1 MLLCGSAIDF
11 QFAEQFAEQ
20 VYYWIN
26 ISLFIVYLVVVIS
39 CVVVVVS
46 ENKNPIRAL
55 SWTLALLFLPVV
67 GVVFY
72 LFFGRSLKGKAMV
85 SRKVR
90 RKLLQR
96 SRPRQQS
103 FGSERLEAEQAK
115 KIKLA
120 HNLCHAHL
128 DRNNSVEIFTDGR
141 SKFDRLKE
149 DISNARDFIFIQYY
163 IYSDDRLGNE
173 ITDLLAQKVRE
184 GVKVKVLYDHVGSF
198 STKNSFFARMRKQGI
213 DSHPFFR
220 VTFRKLAN
228 RINWRN
234 HRKLA
239 IIDGRIGYIGGM
251 NIADRYVETA
261 PDGRIWRDTHLRL
274 EGPVI
279 ESLMYSFAVD
289 WNFLRPDADVQP
301 LSVMQYEEAGD
312 VAMQLVT
319 SGPIDKWSNLVLC
332 FQQAIASA
340 RKRIYIQ
347 TPYFLPTDALLKAL
361 QGAALSGVDVRVMIP
376 EKTDSVLLGYGSR
389 SYIDDCLKAGVKVYL
404 YTPGMLHAKT
414 MIIDDD
420 FVTTGS
426 VNFDFRSFENNFEA
440 NVLIYSESVN
450 RQMRDIFFQDLSG
463 CRKLTLSRWRSRPRA
478 ERVMESLVRLFAPI
492 L

>member
-1 MLLCGSAIDF
+1 M
-11 QFAEQFAEQ
+11 
-20 VYYWIN
+20 YYWIN
-26 ISLFIVYLVVVIS
+26 ISLFLIYLVVVIS

-46 ENKNPIRAL
+46 ENKNPIRAI
-55 SWTLALLFLPVV
+55 SWTLALLFLPVI
-67 GVVFY
+67 GVIFY

-96 SRPRQQS
+96 SRPRQHRFSNAHLTPDQI
-103 FGSERLEAEQAK
+103 RM
-115 KIKLA
+115 IKLA

-128 DRNNSVEIFTDGR
+128 DCNNSVEIFTDGH
-141 SKFDRLKE
+141 SKFDRLKQ
-149 DISNARDFIFIQYY
+149 DIRNASDFIFLQYY
-163 IYSDDRLGNE
+163 IFNDDIIGNE
-173 ITDLLAQKVRE
+173 ILDLLAEKAGQGVR
-184 GVKVKVLYDHVGSF
+184 VKVLYDHVGSF
-198 STKNSFFARMRKQGI
+198 STRNSFFAKMRSLGI

-234 HRKLA
+234 HRKLVV
-239 IIDGRIGYIGGM
+239 IDGRIGYIGGM
-251 NIADRYVETA
+251 NIADRYVAPA
-261 PDGRIWRDTHLRL
+261 PDGRIWRDTHLRV

-279 ESLMYSFAVD
+279 ESMMYSFAID
-289 WNFLRPDADVQP
+289 WNFLRPDTEVHP
-301 LSVMQYEEAGD
+301 VVEMKYHEAGD
-312 VAMQLVT
+312 VDMQLVT
-319 SGPIDKWSNLVLC
+319 AGPVDKWNNLVLC

-340 RKRIYIQ
+340 SRRIYIQ

-376 EKTDSVLLGYGSR
+376 EQTDSILLGYGSR
-389 SYIDDCLKAGVKVYL
+389 SYIDDCLKAGIKLYL
-404 YTPGMLHAKT
+404 FTPGMLHAKT

-426 VNFDFRSFENNFEA
+426 VNFDFRSFENNFEC
-440 NVLIYSESVN
+440 NLLIYSEAVN
-450 RQMRDIFFQDLSG
+450 KEMRDIFFRDLSG
-463 CRKLTLSRWRSRPRA
+463 CRKLTLTEWRSRPRRSRIIEA
-478 ERVMESLVRLFAPI
+478 LVRLFAPI

>member
-1 MLLCGSAIDF
+1 MIIYF
-11 QFAEQFAEQ
+11 
-20 VYYWIN
+20 VI
-26 ISLFIVYLVVVIS
+26 VIS

-55 SWTLALLFLPVV
+55 SWTLALLFLPIV

-72 LFFGRSLKGKAMV
+72 LFFGRSLKGHAMV

-90 RKLLQR
+90 RKLLER
-96 SRPRQQS
+96 SRPKQHS
-103 FGSERLEAEQAK
+103 FENDSLTVDQIRM
-115 KIKLA
+115 IKLA

-128 DRNNSVEIFTDGR
+128 DCGNSVEIFTDGHT
-141 SKFDRLKE
+141 KFERLKE
-149 DISNARDFIFIQYY
+149 DIRNARSFIFIQYY

-173 ITDLLAQKVRE
+173 ITELLAEKVRQ
-184 GVKVKVLYDHVGSF
+184 GVMVKVLYDHVGSF
-198 STKNSFFARMRKQGI
+198 STRNRFFARMRRLGI

-234 HRKLA
+234 HRK
-239 IIDGRIGYIGGM
+239 IVVIDGRIGYIGGM
-251 NIADRYVETA
+251 NIADRYVDVA
-261 PDGRIWRDTHLRL
+261 PGGRIWRDTHLRL

-279 ESLMYSFAVD
+279 ESLMYSFAID

-301 LSVMQYEEAGD
+301 ITVMEYERAGD
-312 VAMQLVT
+312 VDMQLVT
-319 SGPIDKWSNLVLC
+319 SGPVDKWNNLVLC

-361 QGAALSGVDVRVMIP
+361 QGAALSGVDVRVMLP

-389 SYIDDCLKAGVKVYL
+389 SYIDDCLKSGVKVYL
-404 YTPGMLHAKT
+404 FTPGMLHAKT
-414 MIIDDD
+414 MVIDDD

-440 NVLIYSESVN
+440 NLLIYSESVN
-450 RQMRDIFFQDLSG
+450 RQMRDIFFHDLSA
-463 CRKLTLSRWRSRPRA
+463 CRKLTLSNWRVRPLTQRI
-478 ERVMESLVRLFAPI
+478 VESLVRLFAPI

>member
-1 MLLCGSAIDF
+1 MYF
-11 QFAEQFAEQ
+11 
-20 VYYWIN
+20 WIN
-26 ISLFIVYLVVVIS
+26 IALFIIYCVVVVS

-46 ENKNPIRAL
+46 ENKNPIRAI

-67 GVVFY
+67 GVIFY

-85 SRKVR
+85 SKKVR
-90 RKLLQR
+90 RKLLER
-96 SRPRQQS
+96 SRPRQHS
-103 FGSERLEAEQAK
+103 FERAKLDAEQIK

-128 DRNNSVEIFTDGR
+128 DCNNSVEIFTDGH
-141 SKFDRLKE
+141 SKFERFKDDIRNAKE
-149 DISNARDFIFIQYY
+149 FIFIQYY

-173 ITDLLAQKVRE
+173 ITDLLAEKVRQ
-184 GVKVKVLYDHVGSF
+184 GVRVKVLYDHVGSF
-198 STKNSFFARMRKQGI
+198 STRNKFFARMRKLGI

-234 HRKLA
+234 HRKIA
-239 IIDGRIGYIGGM
+239 IIDGKIGYIGGM
-251 NIADRYVETA
+251 NIADRYVEKS
-261 PDGRIWRDTHLRL
+261 PEGRIWRDTHLRVK
-274 EGPVI
+274 GPII
-279 ESLMYSFAVD
+279 ESMIYSFSVD
-289 WNFLRPDADVQP
+289 WNFLRPDVEVHP
-301 LSVMQYEEAGD
+301 ITEMKYEDAGD
-312 VAMQLVT
+312 VDMQLVT
-319 SGPIDKWSNLVLC
+319 SGPIDKWNNLVLC

-376 EKTDSVLLGYGSR
+376 EHTDSVLLGYGSR
-389 SYIDDCLKAGVKVYL
+389 SYIDDCLKAGVKIYL
-404 YTPGMLHAKT
+404 FTPGMLHAKT

-440 NVLIYSESVN
+440 NLLIYSESVN
-450 RQMRDIFFQDLSG
+450 HKMRDIFFQDLSA
-463 CRKLTLSRWRSRPRA
+463 CRKLTITSWGSRSRWNRFIEA
-478 ERVMESLVRLFAPI
+478 LVRLFAPI

>member
-1 MLLCGSAIDF
+1 MYF
-11 QFAEQFAEQ
+11 
-20 VYYWIN
+20 WIN
-26 ISLFIVYLVVVIS
+26 ISLLIIYTVVVFS

-55 SWTLALLFLPVV
+55 SWTLALLFLPVI
-67 GVVFY
+67 GVIFY

-96 SRPRQQS
+96 SRPGQQS
-103 FGSERLEAEQAK
+103 FEHSRLNADQIR
-115 KIKLA
+115 KIRLA

-141 SKFDRLKE
+141 SKFNRLKE
-149 DISNARDFIFIQYY
+149 DIKNAANFIFIQYY

-173 ITDLLAQKVRE
+173 ITDLLAEKVRQ
-184 GVKVKVLYDHVGSF
+184 GVRVKVLYDHVGSF
-198 STKNSFFARMRKQGI
+198 STRNRFFARMRRLGI

-234 HRKLA
+234 HRKIA
-239 IIDGRIGYIGGM
+239 VIDGKIGYIGGM

-261 PDGRIWRDTHLRL
+261 EDGRIWRDTHLRV

-279 ESLMYSFAVD
+279 ESMMYSFAID

-301 LSVMQYEEAGD
+301 ITLMKYDEPGD
-312 VAMQLVT
+312 VDMQLVT
-319 SGPIDKWSNLVLC
+319 SGPIDKWNNLVIC

-361 QGAALSGVDVRVMIP
+361 QGAALSGVDVRIMIP
-376 EKTDSVLLGYGSR
+376 EHTDSILLGYGSR
-389 SYIDDCLKAGVKVYL
+389 SYIDDCLKAGVKVYMF
-404 YTPGMLHAKT
+404 TPGMLHAKT

-440 NVLIYSESVN
+440 NLLIYSESVN
-450 RQMRDIFFQDLSG
+450 RTMRDIFFHDLSS
-463 CRKLTLSRWRSRPRA
+463 CLKLTLSGWRSRPRVSRMIEA
-478 ERVMESLVRLFAPI
+478 LVRLFSPI

>member
-1 MLLCGSAIDF
+1 MYF
-11 QFAEQFAEQ
+11 
-20 VYYWIN
+20 WIN
-26 ISLFIVYLVVVIS
+26 ISLLIIYIVIVIS

-46 ENKNPIRAL
+46 ENKNPIRAI
-55 SWTLALLFLPVV
+55 SWTLALLFLPVI
-67 GVVFY
+67 GVIFY

-90 RKLLQR
+90 RKLLER
-96 SRPRQQS
+96 SRPKQHS
-103 FGSERLEAEQAK
+103 FERTKLDPEQIR

-128 DRNNSVEIFTDGR
+128 DRNNSVKIFTDGH
-141 SKFDRLKE
+141 SKFESLKE
-149 DISNARDFIFIQYY
+149 DIRNAQDFIFIQYY

-173 ITDLLAQKVRE
+173 ITDLLAEKASQGVRI
-184 GVKVKVLYDHVGSF
+184 KVLYDHVGSF
-198 STKNSFFARMRKQGI
+198 STRNKFFSRMRTRGI
-213 DSHPFFR
+213 DCHPFFR

-234 HRKLA
+234 HRKIA
-239 IIDGRIGYIGGM
+239 VIDGKIGYIGGM
-251 NIADRYVETA
+251 NIADRYVEKST
-261 PDGRIWRDTHLRL
+261 DGRIWRDTHLRV

-279 ESLMYSFAVD
+279 ESMMYSFSVD
-289 WNFLRPDADVQP
+289 WNFLRPDEEVQP
-301 LSVMQYEEAGD
+301 ITARTYEEAGD
-312 VAMQLVT
+312 VDMQLVT
-319 SGPIDKWSNLVLC
+319 SGPIDKWNNLVLC

-340 RKRIYIQ
+340 KKRIYIQ

-361 QGAALSGVDVRVMIP
+361 QGAALTGVDVRIMIP
-376 EKTDSVLLGYGSR
+376 EQTDSILLGYGSR

-404 YTPGMLHAKT
+404 FTPGMLHAKT

-440 NVLIYSESVN
+440 NLLIYSDKVN
-450 RQMRDIFFQDLSG
+450 RQMRDIFFHDLSA
-463 CRKLTLSRWRSRPRA
+463 CQKLTLSNWRSRSRWNRTIEA
-478 ERVMESLVRLFAPI
+478 LVRLFAPI

>member
-1 MLLCGSAIDF
+1 MYFWL
-11 QFAEQFAEQ
+11 
-20 VYYWIN
+20 N
-26 ISLFIVYLVVVIS
+26 ISLLILYFVIVIS

-46 ENKNPIRAL
+46 ENKNPIRAI
-55 SWTLALLFLPVV
+55 SWTLALLFLPVI
-67 GVVFY
+67 GVIFY

-90 RKLLQR
+90 RKLLER
-96 SRPRQQS
+96 SRPKQNS
-103 FGSERLEAEQAK
+103 FERAKLDPEQIR

-128 DRNNSVEIFTDGR
+128 DRNNSVEIFTDGQA
-141 SKFDRLKE
+141 KFERLKE
-149 DISNARDFIFIQYY
+149 DIRNAQEFIFIQYY

-173 ITDLLAQKVRE
+173 ITDLLAEKVKQ
-184 GVKVKVLYDHVGSF
+184 GVRVKVLYDHVGSF
-198 STKNSFFARMRKQGI
+198 STRNKFFARMRSRGV
-213 DSHPFFR
+213 DCHPFFR

-234 HRKLA
+234 HRK
-239 IIDGRIGYIGGM
+239 IVVIDGSIGYIGGM
-251 NIADRYVETA
+251 NIADRYVEKSA
-261 PDGRIWRDTHLRL
+261 DGRIWRDTHLRV

-279 ESLMYSFAVD
+279 ESMLYSFSVD
-289 WNFLRPDADVQP
+289 WNFLRPDAEVQP
-301 LSVMQYEEAGD
+301 LSARKYEDAGD
-312 VAMQLVT
+312 VDMQLVT
-319 SGPIDKWSNLVLC
+319 SGPIDKWNNLVLC

-361 QGAALSGVDVRVMIP
+361 QGAALTGVDVRIMIP
-376 EKTDSVLLGYGSR
+376 EQTDSVLLGYGSR

-404 YTPGMLHAKT
+404 FTPGMLHAKT

-440 NVLIYSESVN
+440 NLLIYSDRIN
-450 RQMRDIFFQDLSG
+450 RQMRDIFFQDLSV
-463 CRKLTLSRWRSRPRA
+463 CRKLTLSTWRSRSRWNRFVEA
-478 ERVMESLVRLFAPI
+478 LVRLFSPI

>member
-1 MLLCGSAIDF
+1 MYF
-11 QFAEQFAEQ
+11 
-20 VYYWIN
+20 WIN
-26 ISLFIVYLVVVIS
+26 ISLFIIYVVIVIS

-72 LFFGRSLKGKAMV
+72 LFFGRSLKGMAMV

-90 RKLLQR
+90 RKLLER
-96 SRPRQQS
+96 SRPKQHS
-103 FGSERLEAEQAK
+103 FDNDKLSQEQIRM
-115 KIKLA
+115 IKLA

-141 SKFDRLKE
+141 SKFERLKE
-149 DISNARDFIFIQYY
+149 DIRNAENFIFIQYY
-163 IYSDDRLGNE
+163 IYSDDRIGNE
-173 ITDLLAQKVRE
+173 ITDLLAEKVRQ
-184 GVKVKVLYDHVGSF
+184 GVRVKVLYDHVGSF
-198 STKNSFFARMRKQGI
+198 STRNRFFARMRSLGI

-234 HRKLA
+234 HRK
-239 IIDGRIGYIGGM
+239 IVVIDGHIGYIGGM
-251 NIADRYVETA
+251 NIADRYVGTS
-261 PDGRIWRDTHLRL
+261 PDGRIWRDTHLRV

-279 ESLMYSFAVD
+279 ESLMYSFAID

-301 LSVMQYEEAGD
+301 INVLKCDEAGD
-312 VAMQLVT
+312 VDMQLVT
-319 SGPIDKWSNLVLC
+319 SGPVDKWNNIVLC

-361 QGAALSGVDVRVMIP
+361 QGAALSGVDVRIMIP
-376 EKTDSVLLGYGSR
+376 DQTDSVLLGYGSR
-389 SYIDDCLKAGVKVYL
+389 SFIDDCLKSGVKVYL
-404 YTPGMLHAKT
+404 FVPGMLHAKT

-440 NVLIYSESVN
+440 NLLIYSASVN
-450 RQMRDIFFQDLSG
+450 RRMRDIFFDDLTS
-463 CRKLTLSRWRSRPRA
+463 CRKLTLSRWRTRSRWQRFVEA
-478 ERVMESLVRLFAPI
+478 LVRLFAPI

>member
-1 MLLCGSAIDF
+1 MLF
-11 QFAEQFAEQ
+11 
-20 VYYWIN
+20 WIN
-26 ISLFIVYLVVVIS
+26 ISLLAIYAVVVVS

-90 RKLLQR
+90 RKLLER
-96 SRPRQQS
+96 SRPKQPS
-103 FGSERLEAEQAK
+103 FERNRLNDDQIK

-128 DRNNSVEIFTDGR
+128 ERNNSVEIFTDGR
-141 SKFDRLKE
+141 SKFNRMKD
-149 DISNARDFIFIQYY
+149 DIRNARDFIFIQYY
-163 IYSDDRLGNE
+163 IYSDDRIGNE
-173 ITDLLAQKVRE
+173 ITELLAEKVRQ
-184 GVKVKVLYDHVGSF
+184 GVRVKVLYDHVGSF
-198 STKNSFFARMRKQGI
+198 STKNRFFARMRSLGI

-234 HRKLA
+234 HRKIA
-239 IIDGRIGYIGGM
+239 VIDGKVGYIGGM
-251 NIADRYVETA
+251 NIADRYIDVS
-261 PDGRIWRDTHLRL
+261 PDRRIWRDTHLRV

-279 ESLMYSFAVD
+279 ESMMYSFAVD

-301 LSVMQYEEAGD
+301 ITMMKYDEPGD
-312 VAMQLVT
+312 VDMQLVS
-319 SGPIDKWSNLVLC
+319 SGPIDKWNNLVIC
-332 FQQAIASA
+332 FQHAIASA

-361 QGAALSGVDVRVMIP
+361 QGAALSGVDVRIMIP
-376 EKTDSVLLGYGSR
+376 EKTDSILLGYGSR
-389 SYIDDCLKAGVKVYL
+389 SYIDDCLKAGVKIYL
-404 YTPGMLHAKT
+404 FTPGMLHAKT
-414 MIIDDD
+414 MVIDDD

-440 NVLIYSESVN
+440 NLLIYSESVN
-450 RQMRDIFFQDLSG
+450 RRMRDIFFRDLSS
-463 CRKLTLSRWRSRPRA
+463 CRKLTLSRWRSRPRSQ
-478 ERVMESLVRLFAPI
+478 RVIESLVRLFAPI

>member
-1 MLLCGSAIDF
+1 MYF
-11 QFAEQFAEQ
+11 
-20 VYYWIN
+20 WIN
-26 ISLFIVYLVVVIS
+26 ISLFVIYFVVVIS

-46 ENKNPIRAL
+46 ENKNPIRAI

-90 RKLLQR
+90 RKLLER
-96 SRPRQQS
+96 SRPKQHS
-103 FGSERLEAEQAK
+103 FSNADLSPEQIRM
-115 KIKLA
+115 IKLA

-128 DRNNSVEIFTDGR
+128 DCNNSVEIFTDGR
-141 SKFDRLKE
+141 AKFERLKE
-149 DISNARDFIFIQYY
+149 DIRSATDFIFIQYY

-173 ITDLLAQKVRE
+173 ITDLLADKARQGVR
-184 GVKVKVLYDHVGSF
+184 VKVLYDHVGSF
-198 STKNSFFARMRKQGI
+198 STRNRFFARMRELGI

-234 HRKLA
+234 HRKIA
-239 IIDGRIGYIGGM
+239 VIDGRVGYIGGM
-251 NIADRYVETA
+251 NIADRYVERSRE
-261 PDGRIWRDTHLRL
+261 GRIWRDTHLRV

-279 ESLMYSFAVD
+279 ESMMYSFAID

-301 LSVMQYEEAGD
+301 VSAIRHEEPGD
-312 VAMQLVT
+312 VDMQLVT
-319 SGPIDKWSNLVLC
+319 SGPVDKWNNLVLC

-340 RKRIYIQ
+340 RRRIYIQ

-361 QGAALSGVDVRVMIP
+361 QGAALSGIDVRIMIP
-376 EKTDSVLLGYGSR
+376 EKTDSILLGYGSR

-404 YTPGMLHAKT
+404 FTPGMLHAKT
-414 MIIDDD
+414 MVIDDD

-440 NVLIYSESVN
+440 NLLIYSESVN
-450 RQMRDIFFQDLSG
+450 RRMRDIFFQDLSA
-463 CRKLTLSRWRSRPRA
+463 CRKLTLSSWRSRPRSS
-478 ERVMESLVRLFAPI
+478 RVLESLVRLFAPI

>member
-1 MLLCGSAIDF
+1 MYF
-11 QFAEQFAEQ
+11 
-20 VYYWIN
+20 WIN
-26 ISLFIVYLVVVIS
+26 ISLFIVYVVVVIS

-46 ENKNPIRAL
+46 ENKNPIRAV
-55 SWTLALLFLPVV
+55 SWTLALLFLPII

-90 RKLLQR
+90 RKLLER
-96 SRPRQQS
+96 SRPRQSS
-103 FGSERLEAEQAK
+103 FEKIRLTEDQIK
-115 KIKLA
+115 MIKLA
-120 HNLCHAHL
+120 HTLCHAHL
-128 DRNNSVEIFTDGR
+128 DRNNKVEIFTDGR
-141 SKFDRLKE
+141 SKFERLKK
-149 DISNARDFIFIQYY
+149 DIREAKDFIFIQYY
-163 IYSDDRLGNE
+163 IYSDDRLGKE
-173 ITDLLAQKVRE
+173 ITELLATKAKE
-184 GVKVKVLYDHVGSF
+184 GVRVKVLYDHVGSF
-198 STKNSFFARMRKQGI
+198 STKNKFFASMRQRGI

-234 HRKLA
+234 HRKLV

-251 NIADRYVETA
+251 NIADRYVDTS
-261 PDGRIWRDTHLRL
+261 PDGRIWRDTHLRV

-279 ESLMYSFAVD
+279 ESMMYSFAID
-289 WNFLRPDADVQP
+289 WNFLRPDNEVHP
-301 LSVMQYEEAGD
+301 ITVMKYDEPGD
-312 VAMQLVT
+312 VDMQLVT
-319 SGPIDKWSNLVLC
+319 SGPVDKWNNIVLC

-361 QGAALSGVDVRVMIP
+361 QGAALSGVDVRIMIP
-376 EKTDSVLLGYGSR
+376 EMTDSVLLGYGSR
-389 SYIDDCLKAGVKVYL
+389 SYIDDCLKSGVKVYFF
-404 YTPGMLHAKT
+404 TPGMLHAKT

-420 FVTTGS
+420 FVSTGS

-440 NVLIYSESVN
+440 NLLIYSKDIN
-450 RQMRDIFFQDLSG
+450 CRMRDIFFHDLSS
-463 CRKLTLSRWRSRPRA
+463 CRKLTLSRWRSRPRTS
-478 ERVMESLVRLFAPI
+478 RIIESLVRLFAPI

>member
-1 MLLCGSAIDF
+1 MYF
-11 QFAEQFAEQ
+11 
-20 VYYWIN
+20 WIN
-26 ISLFIVYLVVVIS
+26 ISLFIIYFVIVIS
-39 CVVVVVS
+39 CVVVVIS

-55 SWTLALLFLPVV
+55 SWTLALLFLPVI

-85 SRKVR
+85 SKKVR
-90 RKLLQR
+90 RKLLER
-96 SRPRQQS
+96 SRPKQHS
-103 FGSERLEAEQAK
+103 FDRTSLDPEQIR

-128 DRNNSVEIFTDGR
+128 DCNNSVEIFTDGR

-149 DISNARDFIFIQYY
+149 DIRNAKEFIFIQYY
-163 IYSDDRLGNE
+163 IYSDDHLGNE
-173 ITDLLAQKVRE
+173 ITRLLAEKVKE
-184 GVKVKVLYDHVGSF
+184 GVRVKVLYDHVGSF
-198 STKNSFFARMRKQGI
+198 STRNRFFAAMRSKGI

-234 HRKLA
+234 HRK
-239 IIDGRIGYIGGM
+239 IVVIDGRIGYIGGM
-251 NIADRYVETA
+251 NIADRYVEKSS
-261 PDGRIWRDTHLRL
+261 DGRIWRDTHLRV

-279 ESLMYSFAVD
+279 ESMMYSFSVD

-301 LSVMQYEEAGD
+301 ITTRKCSDAGD
-312 VAMQLVT
+312 VDMQLVT
-319 SGPIDKWSNLVLC
+319 SGPIDKWNNLVLC

-340 RKRIYIQ
+340 HKRIYIQ

-361 QGAALSGVDVRVMIP
+361 QGAAISGVDVRIMIP
-376 EKTDSVLLGYGSR
+376 EHTDSVLLGYGSR

-404 YTPGMLHAKT
+404 FTPGMLHAKT

-440 NVLIYSESVN
+440 NLLIYSDSVN
-450 RQMRDIFFQDLSG
+450 RKMRDIYFQDLSA
-463 CRKLTLSRWRSRPRA
+463 CRKLTLSGWRSRSRCN
-478 ERVMESLVRLFAPI
+478 RFVESLVRLFAPI

>member
-1 MLLCGSAIDF
+1 MIIYF
-11 QFAEQFAEQ
+11 
-20 VYYWIN
+20 VI
-26 ISLFIVYLVVVIS
+26 VIS

-55 SWTLALLFLPVV
+55 SWTLALLFLPIV

-72 LFFGRSLKGKAMV
+72 LFFGRSLKGHAMV

-90 RKLLQR
+90 RKLLER
-96 SRPRQQS
+96 SRPKQHS
-103 FGSERLEAEQAK
+103 FENDRLTVDQIRM
-115 KIKLA
+115 IKLA

-128 DRNNSVEIFTDGR
+128 DCGNSVEIFTDGHT
-141 SKFDRLKE
+141 KFERLKE
-149 DISNARDFIFIQYY
+149 DIRNARSFIFIQYY

-173 ITDLLAQKVRE
+173 ITDLLAEKVRQ
-184 GVKVKVLYDHVGSF
+184 GVMVKVLYDHVGSF
-198 STKNSFFARMRKQGI
+198 STRNRFFARMRRLGI

-234 HRKLA
+234 HRK
-239 IIDGRIGYIGGM
+239 IVVIDGRIGYIGGM
-251 NIADRYVETA
+251 NIADRYVDIA
-261 PDGRIWRDTHLRL
+261 PGGRIWRDTHLRL

-279 ESLMYSFAVD
+279 ESLMYSFAID

-301 LSVMQYEEAGD
+301 ITVMEYERAGD
-312 VAMQLVT
+312 VDMQLVT
-319 SGPIDKWSNLVLC
+319 SGPVDKWNNLVLC

-361 QGAALSGVDVRVMIP
+361 QGAALSGVDVRVMLP

-389 SYIDDCLKAGVKVYL
+389 SYIDDCLKSGVKVYL
-404 YTPGMLHAKT
+404 FTPGMLHAKT
-414 MIIDDD
+414 MVIDDD

-440 NVLIYSESVN
+440 NLLIYSESVN
-450 RQMRDIFFQDLSG
+450 RQMRDIFFHDLSA
-463 CRKLTLSRWRSRPRA
+463 CRKLTLSNWRVRPLTQRI
-478 ERVMESLVRLFAPI
+478 VESLVRLFAPI